1 MTNSGE
7 ERRTDGSGQEPA
19 IAPDRV
25 PLALLPTPLVPLPR
39 LSEHLGG
46 PPIWMKRDDLTGL
59 ALGGNKARKLE
70 YLLAE
75 ALRTG
80 ADTLITAG
88 GPQSNHVVQTAAAA
102 ARHGLA
108 CHVVLGGKRPG
119 LVEGNLLLDLL
130 HGAHLHWTDEGPPF
144 TASLDALQAELMA
157 TSARP
162 HLIPFGGSSATGA
175 LGFER
180 AAEELA
186 GQMTA
191 ARETGVTVVVASGSG
206 GTQAGLVRGGRTA
219 WAPGSRTIGISVLH
233 PAGTLRGIVGRLL
246 SEAGGPADLADDLAD
261 DIDVR
266 DEYLGGGYGVVSPL
280 EVDAIRLVARLE
292 GVVLDPVYTGR
303 AMGGLLDLI
312 RTGRVDRTRPLVF
325 WHTGG
330 QGGLFGKT
338 SDLNDHIPLTET
350 Q

>member
-1 MTNSGE
+1 MTTSGE
-7 ERRTDGSGQEPA
+7 GRRTDGSGHEQP

-25 PLALLPTPLVPLPR
+25 PLALLPTPLVPLTR

-75 ALRTG
+75 ALRAG

-108 CHVVLGGKRPG
+108 CHVVLGGKEPG
-119 LVEGNLLLDLL
+119 LNEGNLLLDVL

-144 TASLDALQAELMA
+144 TDSLGALQAELMA
-157 TSARP
+157 AGTRP

-186 GQMTA
+186 LQTTA
-191 ARETGVTVVVASGSG
+191 VRETGATVVVASGSG

-233 PAGTLRGIVGRLL
+233 PAGTLRRIVGRLL
-246 SEAGGPADLADDLAD
+246 SEAGEPADLAE

-266 DEYLGGGYGVVSPL
+266 DEYLGGGYGVVGPL

-292 GVVLDPVYTGR
+292 GIVLDPVYTGR
-303 AMGGLLDLI
+303 AMGGLLDLV
-312 RTGRVDRTRPLVF
+312 RTGQVDSTRPVVF

-338 SDLNDHIPLTET
+338 SDLNVHLPLTGM